1 MGEQPA
7 LQAASVRQT
16 ARIFSI
22 PARALYSAVR
32 ANELQAFCP
41 SGRRA
46 VILFDDVRAWLRKH
60 PAPSRMKQ
68 TNGDT
73 HAPAS

>member
-22 PARALYSAVR
+22 PARALYR
-32 ANELQAFCP
+32 ALQGNELTAFCV
-41 SGRRA
+41 SGRSN
-46 VILFDDVRAWLRKH
+46 VVLWDDVRAWLRQR
-60 PAPSRMKQ
+60 PAPSRIKQ
-68 TNGDT
+68 HAGGD
-73 HAPAS
+73 HAAAG